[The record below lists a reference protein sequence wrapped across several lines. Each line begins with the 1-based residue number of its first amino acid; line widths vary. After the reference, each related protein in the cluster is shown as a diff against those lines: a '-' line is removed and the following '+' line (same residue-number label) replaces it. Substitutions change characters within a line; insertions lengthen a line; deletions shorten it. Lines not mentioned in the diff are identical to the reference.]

1 MAKEHYNS
9 SEGFKEFSFLKIT
22 DLCDL
27 PVIAPFQKLNQL
39 CDEIKYSCSL
49 EKKNQQRDMKSLKL
63 FKTDRRCIRSYQPF
77 RHTPSVPKCR
87 SF

>member
-49 EKKNQQRDMKSLKL
+49 EKKPAKGHEIIKAVQN
-63 FKTDRRCIRSYQPF
+63 
-77 RHTPSVPKCR
+77 
-87 SF
+87 